1 MAEINHRVGIA
12 AAASEVYKAL
22 TTDEGLSSWWTT
34 DTTGAG
40 DVGSIIHFRFNGAGP
55 DFEVAELQPDKLVRW
70 RHSGEMP
77 GDWMGTEVSLEL
89 SNDGTQTF
97 VRFRHSHWKEAS
109 DFMAHC
115 STKWAVFLLSLK
127 EAIETG
133 SGEPFPNDMHID
145 HSE

>member
-22 TTDEGLSSWWTT
+22 TTDAGLSTWWTT

-40 DVGSIIHFRFNGAGP
+40 DIGSIIRFRFNGGGP
-55 DFEVAELQPDKLVRW
+55 DFEVIELQPDRLVRW
-70 RHSGEMP
+70 QHSGEMP
-77 GDWMGTEVSLEL
+77 NDWMGTEASFEL
-89 SNDGTQTF
+89 THDGRQTM
-97 VRFRHSHWKEAS
+97 VRFRHGNWKEAS

-133 SGEPFPNDMHID
+133 SGRPFPYEMHID

>member
-22 TTDEGLSSWWTT
+22 TTDEGLSTWWTT

-40 DVGSIIHFRFNGAGP
+40 NTGSIISFRFNGGGP
-55 DFEVAELQPDKLVRW
+55 DFEVVELQPDTLVRW

-77 GDWMGTEVSLEL
+77 DDWMGTEVSFEL
-89 SNDGTQTF
+89 SNNGTQTF
-97 VRFRHSHWKEAS
+97 VRFKHSNWKEAS

-115 STKWAVFLLSLK
+115 STKWAMFLLSLK

-133 SGEPFPNDMHID
+133 SGRPFPNDIHID

>member
-1 MAEINHRVGIA
+1 MNLPD

-22 TTDEGLSSWWTT
+22 TTDEGLSTWWTT

-40 DVGSIIHFRFNGAGP
+40 DVGSIIRFRFNGGGP
-55 DFEVAELQPDKLVRW
+55 DFEVAELQPDTRVRW
-70 RHSGEMP
+70 RHSGDMP
-77 GDWMGTEVSLEL
+77 ADWMGTEVSFDL
-89 SNDGTQTF
+89 SDDGRQTM

-127 EAIETG
+127 AAIETG
-133 SGEPFPNDMHID
+133 SGRPFPDDMHID
-145 HSE
+145 HAG